1 MWINLSAEETTDN
14 LLTNSTFN
22 ENTNGWTLS
31 DSNVRRDSN
40 SYSDAG
46 NSPTVR
52 FKGQTSTISQLV
64 NLTGIEQGKEIKSYT
79 IKYNG
84 YGCGNTPNGWCTAGG
99 DDTIVT
105 NITFTDGTTTEISS
119 HTIAVPY
126 EDGWTHHTFTKSI
139 NDTFLTDNVAINFEL
154 SGVDT
159 GNSNSWLGP
168 ITDNYELMVTYQD
181 YVAPVVEPVVVEP
194 IVIIEPIV
202 VEPIVVEPI
211 VVEPIVVEPVIE
223 EIAIIEEIVVEE
235 PMIGGLELSTEITLD
250 LIQDVP
256 TLPSIDSIVAEI
268 PEIQPV
274 AVIDI
279 SMPEISIEMP
289 TPTEIPV
296 DISGTIEVEPI
307 QEIQEIVVEEPPQQ
321 PEMVETTDERREIEP
336 ETKSKIEIAETKTDE
351 GSNVRDTSTKP
362 KPKEKGERETEE
374 STADNSE
381 TKSETKDDVQ
391 VDRPTS
397 AAKKNTSRPKTTL
410 DVSTTKPQ
418 TIEQLPLPIAYLQI
432 IQDSITIVETI
443 SLRQEQIYG
452 GEQEYNLNTSSITIA
467 GLDNNTS
474 RRWHNL
480 QNERKRFK
488 APKYSRRS
496 KKD

>member
-1 MWINLSAEETTDN
+1 MLTSLSAEETTTDN
-14 LLTNSTFN
+14 LLTNNTFD
-22 ENTNGWTLS
+22 ENTDGWTLS
-31 DSNVRRDSN
+31 DTDVKRDAN

-52 FKGQTSTISQLV
+52 FNGQTSTISQLV
-64 NLTGIEQGKEIKSYT
+64 SLTGIEQGKEIKSYT
-79 IKYNG
+79 LKYNG
-84 YGCGNTPNGWCTAGG
+84 YGCGNTATGWCTAGG

-126 EDGWTHHTFTKSI
+126 EDAWTHHTFTKSI
-139 NDTFLTDNVAINFEL
+139 NDTFLTGEVAINFEL

-159 GNSNSWLGP
+159 GNSTHWLGP
-168 ITDNYELMVTYQD
+168 ITDNYEFLLTYDD
-181 YVAPVVEPVVVEP
+181 YIAPVVEPVVVEP
-194 IVIIEPIV
+194 I
-202 VEPIVVEPI
+202 
-211 VVEPIVVEPVIE
+211 
-223 EIAIIEEIVVEE
+223 IEEIVVIEE
-235 PMIGGLELSTEITLD
+235 TMIGGLELSTEVTLD
-250 LIQDVP
+250 LIQEIRV
-256 TLPSIDSIVAEI
+256 EI
-268 PEIQPV
+268 PQMEIDIPEVQPV

-279 SMPEISIEMP
+279 SMPDISIDIPTQIEMP
-289 TPTEIPV
+289 V
-296 DISGTIEVEPI
+296 DIPDMIEVEPI
-307 QEIQEIVVEEPPQQ
+307 QEIQEIQVQDTPQQQ

-336 ETKSKIEIAETKTDE
+336 EAENKIETVEAETNDGASDIRETE
-351 GSNVRDTSTKP
+351 G
-362 KPKEKGERETEE
+362 EEGERETKE

-397 AAKKNTSRPKTTL
+397 TAKKNTSRPKATL
-410 DVSTTKPQ
+410 EVSTAKPQ
-418 TIEQLPLPIAYLQI
+418 VIEQLPLPIAYLQI
-432 IQDSITIVETI
+432 ITDSISMVDTI

>member
-1 MWINLSAEETTDN
+1 MLTSLSAEETTTDN
-14 LLTNSTFN
+14 LLTNNTFD
-22 ENTNGWTLS
+22 ENTDGWTLS
-31 DSNVRRDSN
+31 DTDVKRDAN

-52 FKGQTSTISQLV
+52 FNGQTSTISQLV
-64 NLTGIEQGKEIKSYT
+64 SLTGIEQGKEIKSYT
-79 IKYNG
+79 LKYNG
-84 YGCGNTPNGWCTAGG
+84 YGCGNTATGWCTAGG

-126 EDGWTHHTFTKSI
+126 EDAWTHHTFTKSI
-139 NDTFLTDNVAINFEL
+139 NDTFLTGEVAINFEL

-159 GNSNSWLGP
+159 GNSTHWLGP
-168 ITDNYELMVTYQD
+168 ITDNYEFLLTYDD
-181 YVAPVVEPVVVEP
+181 YIAPVVEPVVVEP
-194 IVIIEPIV
+194 V
-202 VEPIVVEPI
+202 
-211 VVEPIVVEPVIE
+211 
-223 EIAIIEEIVVEE
+223 IEEIVVIEE
-235 PMIGGLELSTEITLD
+235 TMIGGLELSTEVTLD
-250 LIQDVP
+250 LIQEIRV
-256 TLPSIDSIVAEI
+256 EI
-268 PEIQPV
+268 PQMEIDIPEVQPV

-279 SMPEISIEMP
+279 SMPDISIDIPTQIEMP
-289 TPTEIPV
+289 V
-296 DISGTIEVEPI
+296 DMPDMIEVEPI
-307 QEIQEIVVEEPPQQ
+307 QEIQEIQVQDTPQQQ

-336 ETKSKIEIAETKTDE
+336 EAENKIETVEAETNDGASDIRETE
-351 GSNVRDTSTKP
+351 G
-362 KPKEKGERETEE
+362 EEGERETKE

-397 AAKKNTSRPKTTL
+397 TAKKNTSRPKATL
-410 DVSTTKPQ
+410 EVSTAKPQ
-418 TIEQLPLPIAYLQI
+418 VIEQLPLPIAYLQI
-432 IQDSITIVETI
+432 ITDSISMVDTI

>member
-14 LLTNSTFN
+14 LLTNNTFN

-202 VEPIVVEPI
+202 VEPVVVEPI

-307 QEIQEIVVEEPPQQ
+307 QEIQEIVVEEPQQQ
-321 PEMVETTDERREIEP
+321 PEMVETTN
-336 ETKSKIEIAETKTDE
+336 ETTEVEQKTESKIEVSEAGSADE
-351 GSNVRDTSTKP
+351 GSDIRES
-362 KPKEKGERETEE
+362 ESESQEGERETEE
-374 STADNSE
+374 GTSTADNS
-381 TKSETKDDVQ
+381 KSKSKTKDNVQ
-391 VDRPTS
+391 ADRPTNTV
-397 AAKKNTSRPKTTL
+397 KKTTSRPKATL
-410 DVSTTKPQ
+410 EVSTTKPKV
-418 TIEQLPLPIAYLQI
+418 IEQLPLPIAYLQI
-432 IQDSITIVETI
+432 ITDSISIVDTV

-467 GLDNNTS
+467 GLDNNSS
-474 RRWHNL
+474 RRWNNL

-496 KKD
+496 KED

>member
-1 MWINLSAEETTDN
+1 MLTSLSAEETTTDN
-14 LLTNSTFN
+14 LLTNNTFD
-22 ENTNGWTLS
+22 ENTDGWTLS
-31 DSNVRRDSN
+31 DTDVKRDAN

-52 FKGQTSTISQLV
+52 FNGQTSTISQLV
-64 NLTGIEQGKEIKSYT
+64 SLTGIEQGKEIKSYT
-79 IKYNG
+79 LKYNG
-84 YGCGNTPNGWCTAGG
+84 YGCGNTATGWCTAGG

-126 EDGWTHHTFTKSI
+126 EDAWTHHTFTKSI
-139 NDTFLTDNVAINFEL
+139 NDTFLTGEVAINFEL

-159 GNSNSWLGP
+159 GNSTHWLGP
-168 ITDNYELMVTYQD
+168 ITDNYEFLLTYDD
-181 YVAPVVEPVVVEP
+181 YIAPVVEPVVVEP
-194 IVIIEPIV
+194 I
-202 VEPIVVEPI
+202 
-211 VVEPIVVEPVIE
+211 
-223 EIAIIEEIVVEE
+223 IEEIVVIEE
-235 PMIGGLELSTEITLD
+235 TMIGGLELSTEVTLD
-250 LIQDVP
+250 LIQEIRV
-256 TLPSIDSIVAEI
+256 EI
-268 PEIQPV
+268 PQMEIDIPEVQPV

-279 SMPEISIEMP
+279 SMPDISIDIPTQIEMP
-289 TPTEIPV
+289 V
-296 DISGTIEVEPI
+296 DITDMIEVEPI
-307 QEIQEIVVEEPPQQ
+307 QEIQEIQVQDTPQQQ

-336 ETKSKIEIAETKTDE
+336 EAENKIETVEAETNDGASDIRETE
-351 GSNVRDTSTKP
+351 G
-362 KPKEKGERETEE
+362 EEGERETKE

-397 AAKKNTSRPKTTL
+397 TAKKNTSRPKATL
-410 DVSTTKPQ
+410 EVSTAKPQ
-418 TIEQLPLPIAYLQI
+418 VIEQLPLPIAYLQI
-432 IQDSITIVETI
+432 ITDSISMVDTI

-467 GLDNNTS
+467 GLDNNSS
-474 RRWHNL
+474 RRWDNL